1 MRRIS
6 CVLLLI
12 VIVIISSCSTSSAV
26 YDIHPEKTEE
36 YLLGSYELATVYA
49 KGHEE
54 LSRCVPVVITWKGGD
69 GYYTFILSTDE
80 DFSDSKVY
88 RTETNSISL
97 ENLFTGTDYFWR
109 VEETGETGSFTVSDH
124 APRLI
129 SVDGVTNFRDI
140 GGWMTESGKGVK
152 EGLLYRSAR
161 FSENRT
167 ASPLITDKGM
177 ETMVNDLSI
186 RTELDLRDTK
196 DNEYGGLEESVI
208 GEEVE
213 YVLLPMKSGGS
224 YLVLN
229 LSALPELFGIL
240 ADEESYPLV
249 FHCSIGTDRTGVV
262 AFLVN
267 GLLGVGEEDLYRD
280 YLLSN
285 FAEIS
290 VMRTPNDIRD
300 YIKYMD
306 KYPGETLSE
315 RIENFLIANGV
326 EKENI
331 DRLREILLEP

>member
-12 VIVIISSCSTSSAV
+12 AIVIISSCSTSSAV

-69 GYYTFILSTDE
+69 GNYSFILSTD
-80 DFSDSKVY
+80 DHFSDSKVY

-97 ENLFTGTDYFWR
+97 ENPFTGTDYFWR
-109 VEETGETGSFTVSDH
+109 VEETGETGSFTVPDH

-140 GGWMTESGKGVK
+140 GGWVTESGKRVK

-161 FSENRT
+161 FSENKT
-167 ASPLITDKGM
+167 ASPLITDKGR

-186 RTELDLRDTK
+186 RTELDLRDAK

-208 GEEVE
+208 GEDVE
-213 YVLLPMKSGGS
+213 YIHLPMKSGGS

-229 LSALPELFGIL
+229 LSVLPELFGIL
-240 ADEESYPLV
+240 ADEERYPLV

-290 VMRTPNDIRD
+290 VMRTPNDISD

-315 RIENFLIANGV
+315 RIENFLIENGV

-331 DRLREILLEP
+331 ERVREILLEP